1 MSDHNDQQK
10 DSINHTD
17 FNTSGP
23 EDDGHEVSSPLTTSF
38 IVRTSYDVV
47 VADEDTPNTLS
58 KLANLVELLCS
69 THA

>member
-23 EDDGHEVSSPLTTSF
+23 EDDRHEVSSPLTTSF

-47 VADEDTPNTLS
+47 VADEDTRNTLS
-58 KLANLVELLCS
+58 KLANLVELLCA
-69 THA
+69 TRA